1 MKIRI
6 SEHVGTNCASI
17 DDGQKLYRILGPE
30 FQKGEPVELDF
41 GEVKSILT
49 PFLHNSIGRLLS
61 EYQKETV
68 MERLVLC
75 NLSAEN
81 LKHLNLYIDRKD
93 EEQIQ
98 GDSSSSLREL
108 FEEDELGDLGLWEGE
123 RKKIFKGGK
132 TKKLKV
138 WSEKFV

>member
-6 SEHVGTNCASI
+6 SEHVGTHCASI
-17 DDGQKLYRILGPE
+17 DDGQKLYYIIAPL

-41 GEVKSILT
+41 GEVQSILT

-61 EYQKETV
+61 EYEKEIV

-75 NLSAEN
+75 NLSAEH

-93 EEQIQ
+93 EEQTQ
-98 GDSSSSLREL
+98 GDSRSSLAEL
-108 FEEDELGDLGLWEGE
+108 FEEDELGDIG
-123 RKKIFKGGK
+123 I
-132 TKKLKV
+132 
-138 WSEKFV
+138 